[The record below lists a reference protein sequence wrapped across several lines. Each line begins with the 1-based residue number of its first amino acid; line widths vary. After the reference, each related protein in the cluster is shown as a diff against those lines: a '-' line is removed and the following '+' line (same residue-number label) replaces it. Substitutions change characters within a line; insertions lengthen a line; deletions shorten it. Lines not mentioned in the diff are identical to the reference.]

1 MQDLGC
7 RCRTGF
13 RIQDVGQDS
22 GCRIGDSGC
31 RCRVEDADVG
41 QDLGFGIWDLG
52 CRCRI
57 LDADGGQD
65 FGCRCRMW
73 DGAFRVQIQGTGEGL
88 QKQDLDCRCI

>member
-41 QDLGFGIWDLG
+41 QDLGFGI
-52 CRCRI
+52 
-57 LDADGGQD
+57 
-65 FGCRCRMW
+65 
-73 DGAFRVQIQGTGEGL
+73 
-88 QKQDLDCRCI
+88 